1 MSISTKYK
9 IERLNPFLPEIIAD
23 PYPVYRRYR
32 EKDPVHWG
40 ISSHAKLPGTW
51 YLFRYRDVMQVL
63 ESPKFGREAWRVRND
78 GEGSPVPKAYK
89 GFQSMVSKWM
99 VFRDPPDHTRL
110 RSLVNK
116 VFSPKMVEN
125 IRPAI
130 VNIADDL
137 LDRLEDRGEMDLV
150 EEFAF
155 PFPVMV
161 IAAILGVEPEDRP
174 LFREWALALQHAS
187 ASRLTPS
194 PEVYQKA
201 EKATQA
207 LIEYFNRAI
216 AERHSETDISSCR
229 GFLGSLVLPRSD
241 LITALIK
248 ARDEGDKLTDEEIL
262 ATCIHLLTAGHET
275 TINLISKGILALLK
289 NPEAIAQLRSH
300 PELISNAVEEIIR
313 YDSPVQMVT
322 RWAYADIEIGGK
334 TIKRGDS
341 VGLMLGAANR
351 DPERFQDPDA
361 LNFQR
366 QDYKHAGFGSGI
378 HFCLGSTLARTEAQ
392 IAFKILL
399 DCLLELRL
407 LDEKVEWQNN
417 IVFHGPKHLRV
428 GFRKQG
434 TKITNILTSSS

>member
-1 MSISTKYK
+1 MSISSTSK
-9 IERLNPFLPEIIAD
+9 IERLNPYLSEIIAD
-23 PYPVYRRYR
+23 PYPVYHRYR
-32 EKDPVHWG
+32 QEDPVHWG
-40 ISSHAKLPGTW
+40 MSSHSKLPGTW
-51 YLFRYRDVMQVL
+51 YLLRYRDVMQVL
-63 ESPKFGREAWRVRND
+63 ESNKFGREAWRVRDD

-130 VNIADDL
+130 VNIANDL
-137 LDRLEDRGEMDLV
+137 LDRLKDRGEMDLV
-150 EEFAF
+150 DEFAF

-174 LFREWALALQHAS
+174 WFREWALALQHAS

-194 PEVYQKA
+194 AEVYEKA
-201 EKATQA
+201 EEATQA

-216 AERHSETDISSCR
+216 AQRHSE
-229 GFLGSLVLPRSD
+229 PRQD

-289 NPEAIAQLRSH
+289 NPEAIALLRSH
-300 PELISNAVEEIIR
+300 PELIPNAVEELIR

-334 TIKRGDS
+334 TIERGDS
-341 VGLMLGAANR
+341 VGLIIGAANR

-399 DCLLELRL
+399 DRLPELRL
-407 LDEKVEWQNN
+407 LDETVEWQNN
-417 IVFHGPKHLRV
+417 IVFHGPKHLHV
-428 GFRKQG
+428 GF
-434 TKITNILTSSS
+434 